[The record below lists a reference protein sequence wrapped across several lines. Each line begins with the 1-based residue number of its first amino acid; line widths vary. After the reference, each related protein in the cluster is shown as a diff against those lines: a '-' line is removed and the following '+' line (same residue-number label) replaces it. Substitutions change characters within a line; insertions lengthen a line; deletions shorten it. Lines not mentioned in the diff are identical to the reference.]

1 MYNIFIIVLVSFL
14 IFSES
19 YAQNQE
25 LINGRMLSKRELI
38 EDYEILHSSLIN
50 YHPIPFMYTSESEFN
65 AFYQGQLSLFPDS
78 LSEREFY
85 VVAKKLTTL
94 IKCGHTTGNI
104 SENWTAALKGQQVLL
119 PFEIYRV
126 DQTAY
131 IRNTV
136 EDSFDF
142 KPGDQLLSING
153 ISIERILEQMD
164 SIQVRDGNSQSFVEA
179 ATQVNFRMYFIYLYG
194 SQEKYLV
201 EHTSGAGQINQT
213 EVTST
218 SKKMKEVEKPP
229 LPDNFRVSSSNEW
242 SVFAF
247 DTMNNIAYLQIKSFS
262 NRSEFKE
269 YYNNVFLK
277 LQEYPGSQLLIDL
290 RDNRGGFF
298 GNGNNLLSY
307 LTPQKFELNF
317 QRPKKIETKNEYA
330 KLDKWSKWTKVA
342 FAVKP
347 AKHRIKGQKS
357 LTFSYKPSEPFF
369 AGKVKVITNGIT
381 FSQAALVAS
390 HLKEYGATMFGT
402 ETGGT
407 EMSTNAMINYKV
419 VLPNSS
425 YTASIAHYQVHA
437 NPTKGEFGYGV
448 RPDYEIVRDF
458 NTTEDNVLTE
468 VLNRLTQK
476 Q

>member
-1 MYNIFIIVLVSFL
+1 M
-14 IFSES
+14 
-19 YAQNQE
+19 
-25 LINGRMLSKRELI
+25 
-38 EDYEILHSSLIN
+38 EDYEILYSSLIH
-50 YHPIPFMYTSESEFN
+50 YHPVPFMYTSASDFH
-65 AFYQGQLSLFPDS
+65 AFYQRQLALFPDS

-85 VVAKKLTTL
+85 VVAKKLTAL
-94 IKCGHTTGNI
+94 IKCGHTTGTI
-104 SENWTAALKGQQVLL
+104 SEQWTTALKGQPVLL

-126 DQTAY
+126 DQSAY

-153 ISIERILEQMD
+153 VSISRILEQMD
-164 SIQVRDGNSQSFVEA
+164 SIQVRDGHSQAFVEA
-179 ATQVNFRMYFIYLYG
+179 ATQANFRIYFLYLFG
-194 SQEKYLV
+194 SQETYQV
-201 EHTSGAGQINQT
+201 EHTAGDGKIHQS

-218 SKKMKEVEKPP
+218 SKKMKEVAKPP
-229 LPDNFRVSSSNEW
+229 LPDNFKVSTSTEW

-247 DTMNNIAYLQIKSFS
+247 DTMHNIGYLQIKSFS
-262 NRSEFKE
+262 NRGEFKE

-290 RDNRGGFF
+290 RNNPGGFF

-317 QRPKKIETKNEYA
+317 QRPKKIDTKNKYA

-347 AKHRIKGQKS
+347 AKHPIKGHKS

-369 AGKVKVITNGIT
+369 AGNVHVITNGIT

-407 EMSTNAMINYKV
+407 ELSTNAMINYKV

-437 NPTKGEFGYGV
+437 NSTKGEFGYGV
-448 RPDYEIVRDF
+448 RPDYKIVRDIHS
-458 NTTEDNVLTE
+458 TDDHVLTE
-468 VLNRLTQK
+468 VLQILIQK
-476 Q
+476 